1 MSVII
6 KARSTQGAA
15 LLDNLV
21 DLSKIA
27 FYTVGVITL
36 VAHLLTVVYRA
47 IKIHEWRAKRRA
59 KKPKSE
65 MTMLRKRLAKQR
77 KTLPRY

>member
-1 MSVII
+1 M
-6 KARSTQGAA
+6 
-15 LLDNLV
+15 DNLV

-27 FYTVGVITL
+27 FYAVATITL

-65 MTMLRKRLAKQR
+65 LDRIRKRLAKQR
-77 KTLPRY
+77 KTLPR

>member
-1 MSVII
+1 MENI
-6 KARSTQGAA
+6 
-15 LLDNLV
+15 V

-47 IKIHEWRAKRRA
+47 IKIHEWRAKRLA

-65 MTMLRKRLAKQR
+65 LAILRKRLAKQR
-77 KTLPRY
+77 KTLLR